1 MYDEDLDMTFP
12 IRELDIEL
20 MQNSLESRAAWL
32 DFCSGRRGT
41 RVPDPTQLTSAE
53 FDRVCRLSGKATEV
67 NSL

>member
-32 DFCSGRRGT
+32 DSCSGRRGT
-41 RVPDPTQLTSAE
+41 RVPDPKELTSEE
-53 FDRVCRLSGKATEV
+53 FDRVCRLSGTAVRPLK
-67 NSL
+67 